1 MRSPDW
7 TQFADVA
14 SVDVETATANE
25 TSICQVGV
33 ATVDSGGRITI
44 NSWLVQPPGNRYDV
58 KNIEIHGI
66 TPEKTV
72 DGPTFDVIWP
82 ELCAVLGQRQL
93 IAHNSEFDRECLAAT
108 LRLYGI
114 AWQQPR
120 WGCTLRMAH
129 LLLPR
134 RAQPYKLTALCE
146 SYGVDR
152 GKQHDAGDDAAAA
165 LQLAALFLAANGDG
179 DLKRL
184 IDRSNRGWQ
193 GRRET
198 ANRRVA
204 SMSTD
209 PATER
214 QLAYLS
220 DLLAER
226 GLSMSLAGITKG
238 EASRAIDSL
247 LAGRLPPRVRTPH
260 QSGCLAS
267 SPRAALLTIV
277 ALLRQIVSHP

>member
-1 MRSPDW
+1 MGSPDW

-14 SVDVETATANE
+14 SVDVETATASE
-25 TSICQVGV
+25 ASICQVGV
-33 ATVDSGGRITI
+33 ATVDGRGQITV
-44 NSWLVQPPGNRYDV
+44 NTWLVQPPGNRYEA
-58 KNIEIHGI
+58 KNIGIHGI
-66 TPEKTV
+66 TPEETA
-72 DGPTFDVIWP
+72 DEPTFDVIWP
-82 ELCAVLGQRQL
+82 EVCAVLGQRQL
-93 IAHNSEFDRECLAAT
+93 IAHNSEFDRQCLAAT

-114 AWQQPR
+114 VWKQPR

-134 RAQPYKLTALCE
+134 RTQPYRLTALCE
-146 SYGVDR
+146 SYGVHR

-165 LQLAALFLAANGDG
+165 LQLAALPLAADGDG

-193 GRRET
+193 SRRET

-226 GLSMSLAGITKG
+226 AYPC
-238 EASRAIDSL
+238 R
-247 LAGRLPPRVRTPH
+247 
-260 QSGCLAS
+260 
-267 SPRAALLTIV
+267 
-277 ALLRQIVSHP
+277 